1 MNTCSRWPERGLA
14 SGTSSRRVVATDGC
28 PVSSFLGVRQAA
40 PAQHGEFSLLV
51 ADAHCLLVG
60 LLLAGQSR
68 PYPRGGTMAT
78 SSSRSRSTMA
88 CKAAAVGASRR
99 LSGKT
104 SYQAAYSACRASSPA
119 TRSFRRCERE
129 NDLCAAGGRRHV
141 EVTDRHAAADYAK
154 ILKDLS

>member
-14 SGTSSRRVVATDGC
+14 SGTSSRRVVTTDGC

-78 SSSRSRSTMA
+78 SSSRSRSTDGLQGRGGGSVA
-88 CKAAAVGASRR
+88 EAVRQEIRRRVRLRRNATRKAAHGA
-99 LSGKT
+99 
-104 SYQAAYSACRASSPA
+104 Q
-119 TRSFRRCERE
+119 
-129 NDLCAAGGRRHV
+129 
-141 EVTDRHAAADYAK
+141 
-154 ILKDLS
+154 